1 MNAIRV
7 LIADD
12 EPLVRGG
19 LSLVIDAA
27 DDLTVVGEAASG
39 PETLAQAAHL
49 NPDVVLLDIR
59 MPGSDGIAVT
69 RALHSRPRTP
79 RIVIVTT
86 FGLDSYLHQALA
98 AGADGFVLKDSP
110 AELIQQAVRSA
121 ASGDAVL
128 SPAMT
133 RRLISRYTAN
143 PPPDPTPPPG
153 YGQLTGREREV
164 LRLLAQG
171 QSNAE
176 IASRLFISE
185 ATVKTHITR
194 ILMKL
199 GLRDRA
205 QAIVL
210 ANRHGLFADDRR

>member
-1 MNAIRV
+1 MSRIRV

-19 LSLVIDAA
+19 LSLIINAT
-27 DDLTVVGEAASG
+27 DDLSVVAEAGSG
-39 PETLAQAAHL
+39 FETLTQADRTR
-49 NPDVVLLDIR
+49 PDVILLDIQ

-69 RALHSRPRTP
+69 RQLRDRSPSP

-86 FGLDSYLHQALA
+86 FGLDTYLHQALD
-98 AGADGFVLKDSP
+98 AGADGFILKDAP
-110 AELIQQAVRSA
+110 AELIQQAIRSA
-121 ASGDAVL
+121 HRGDAVL
-128 SPAMT
+128 SPQMT
-133 RRLISRYTAN
+133 RRLIHRYTGLSA
-143 PPPDPTPPPG
+143 PDPAPPTG
-153 YGQLTGREREV
+153 YDRLTSREREV
-164 LRLLAQG
+164 LILLARA

-176 IASRLFISE
+176 IAAELYISE

-194 ILMKL
+194 ILTKL

-210 ANRHGLFADDRR
+210 AHRHHLDRQP

>member
-1 MNAIRV
+1 MTPVRV

-19 LSLVIDAA
+19 LSLVVEAA
-27 DDLTVVGEAASG
+27 DDLTVAGEAASG
-39 PETLAQAAHL
+39 PETLAQVAHL
-49 NPDVVLLDIR
+49 DPDVVLLDIR

-69 RALHSRPRTP
+69 RALHARPRTP
-79 RIVIVTT
+79 RIVVVTT

-121 ASGDAVL
+121 ANGDAVL

-133 RRLISRYTAN
+133 RRLIDRYTAS
-143 PPPDPTPPPG
+143 PLPDPTPPPG
-153 YGQLTGREREV
+153 YDRLTAREREV
-164 LRLLAQG
+164 LRLLARAH
-171 QSNAE
+171 SNAE

-185 ATVKTHITR
+185 GTVKTHVTR
-194 ILMKL
+194 VLMKL
-199 GLRDRA
+199 RLRDRA

-210 ANRHGLFADDRR
+210 AGRHGLGAAD

>member
-1 MNAIRV
+1 MSRIRV

-19 LSLVIDAA
+19 LSLIVEAA
-27 DDLTVVGEAASG
+27 DDLTVAGEAASG
-39 PETLAQAAHL
+39 PETLAQTAHL
-49 NPDVVLLDIR
+49 GPDVVLLDIQ
-59 MPGSDGIAVT
+59 MPGSDGIDVT
-69 RALHSRPRTP
+69 RRLRTRPGGP

-86 FGLDSYLHQALA
+86 FGLDRYLHQALD

-121 ASGDAVL
+121 HQGDAVL
-128 SPAMT
+128 SPQMT
-133 RRLISRYTAN
+133 RKLIHRYTAHAL
-143 PPPDPTPPPG
+143 PDPAPPPG
-153 YGQLTGREREV
+153 YDRLTHRERHV
-164 LRLLAQG
+164 LHFVSEG
-171 QSNAE
+171 HSNAE
-176 IASRLFISE
+176 IAGWLCISE

-199 GLRDRA
+199 GVRDRA

-210 ANRHGLFADDRR
+210 VHRHGLFRPG

>member
-1 MNAIRV
+1 MSEIRV

-19 LSLVIDAA
+19 LSLIVNAA
-27 DDLTVVGEAASG
+27 DDLTVVAEAASG
-39 PETLAQAAHL
+39 PETLAQTDRAR
-49 NPDVVLLDIR
+49 PDVILLDIQ

-69 RALHSRPRTP
+69 RRLREHPHRP

-86 FGLDSYLHQALA
+86 FGLDTYLHQALD
-98 AGADGFVLKDSP
+98 AGADGFILKDAP
-110 AELIQQAVRSA
+110 AELIQQAIRSA
-121 ASGDAVL
+121 HRGDAVL
-128 SPAMT
+128 SPQMT
-133 RRLISRYTAN
+133 RKLIHRYSSL
-143 PPPDPTPPPG
+143 PTPNPAPPAG
-153 YGQLTGREREV
+153 YGQLTTREREV
-164 LRLLAQG
+164 LTLLAQAH
-171 QSNAE
+171 SNSE
-176 IASRLFISE
+176 IAARLYISE

-210 ANRHGLFADDRR
+210 AHRHGLDRPAP

>member
-1 MNAIRV
+1 MNPIRV

-19 LSLVIDAA
+19 LSLIVDAA
-27 DDLTVVGEAASG
+27 DDLTVIAEAASG
-39 PETLAQAAHL
+39 PETLAQTDRTQ
-49 NPDVVLLDIR
+49 PDVVLLDIQ

-69 RALHSRPRTP
+69 RQLHTRPHTP

-86 FGLDSYLHQALA
+86 FGLDTYLHQALD
-98 AGADGFVLKDSP
+98 AGADGFILKDAP

-121 ASGDAVL
+121 HRGDAVL
-128 SPAMT
+128 SPRMT
-133 RRLISRYTAN
+133 RTLIHRYTSL
-143 PPPDPTPPPG
+143 PTPDPAPPAG
-153 YGQLTGREREV
+153 YGRLTPREREV
-164 LRLLAQG
+164 LTLLAQAH
-171 QSNAE
+171 SNAE
-176 IASRLFISE
+176 IAAQLYISE

-210 ANRHGLFADDRR
+210 AHRHGLDRPT